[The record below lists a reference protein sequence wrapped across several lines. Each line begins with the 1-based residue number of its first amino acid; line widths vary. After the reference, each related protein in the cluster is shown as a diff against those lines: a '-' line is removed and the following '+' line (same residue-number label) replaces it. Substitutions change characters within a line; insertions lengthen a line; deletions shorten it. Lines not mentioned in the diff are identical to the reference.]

1 MENCYVNH
9 LNEINYP
16 TTQPI
21 TIDELNLNL
30 TSIVAKSKQRHAE
43 LAYEIENNIRRSSNN
58 NNNKSDNLMD
68 DQNNVSERSSRSR
81 SSSREK
87 HQSTNKS
94 NSDLSPNKLETTH
107 NADYRKDYYQRS
119 HYSSQQQSFRLA
131 YHILYI

>member
-1 MENCYVNH
+1 MCKSFD

-43 LAYEIENNIRRSSNN
+43 LAYEIENNVRRSS
-58 NNNKSDNLMD
+58 NNNKSDNLID
-68 DQNNVSERSSRSR
+68 DQNNMSERSSRSR

-119 HYSSQQQSFRLA
+119 HYSSSQQQSFRLA